1 MAARSRTLLSLAA
14 LSLASLCHTAL
25 GLTALALG
33 AATLAAHAEYP
44 DRPIRVIVPI
54 AAGSVTD
61 VIIRAM
67 ASELAPHLG
76 QQLVIENRGGA
87 SGIPGGAACAAA
99 TPDGY
104 TICLVYH
111 STMSINP
118 WIFNKLPYDPDR
130 DFAPVTNLYFL
141 VEAVFVS
148 TAIEANNAA
157 ELKALAQ
164 AKPTALNFGT
174 LGPGSFP
181 DLFLRWIN
189 HEWNVGI
196 VGIPYKGGGPIAQ
209 ELVAGQ
215 IQVAKM
221 GLGNF
226 MGLLATGKIRPI
238 AVAAQRRSPL
248 LPDVP
253 TFAEAG
259 LDYPGFGWWG
269 LTAPKAVPRSVI
281 DRLNAEF
288 TTVLRDPKMIE
299 FMEKQAVQPAPGTPA
314 EFAAFLKKDRRDAES
329 VIKLSIQDREDYKP
343 E

>member
-1 MAARSRTLLSLAA
+1 MAVRSRAFFCVLTLVLSA
-14 LSLASLCHTAL
+14 LSPQARAD
-25 GLTALALG
+25 
-33 AATLAAHAEYP
+33 YP

-61 VIIRAM
+61 VIMRAM
-67 ASELAPHLG
+67 ASDLAPRLG

-87 SGIPGGAACAAA
+87 SGIPGGQACAAA
-99 TPDGY
+99 NPDGY

-130 DFAPVTNLYFL
+130 DFAPITNLYFL
-141 VEAVFVS
+141 VEAIFVNAGLNVKS
-148 TAIEANNAA
+148 AA
-157 ELKALAQ
+157 ELKALVQ

-181 DLFLRWIN
+181 DLFLRWLN
-189 HEWNVGI
+189 HEWNAGI

-215 IQVAKM
+215 LQVAKM

-226 MGLLATGKIRPI
+226 MGLLATGKIVPI
-238 AVAAQRRSPL
+238 AVAAPRRSPL

-253 TFAEAG
+253 TFAEVG
-259 LDYPGFGWWG
+259 LNYPGAGWWG
-269 LTAPKAVPRSVI
+269 LAAPKATPQPVI
-281 DRLNAEF
+281 NRLNAEF
-288 TTVLRDPKMIE
+288 TKLLREPKTIDY
-299 FMEKQAVQPAPGTPA
+299 MEKQAVLPAPGTPA
-314 EFAAFLKKDRRDAES
+314 EFAAFLKKDRQDAEG
-329 VIKLSIQDREDYKP
+329 VVKLSIPNREDYKP